1 MLPNTKPLRKKFME
15 NHLRMGADSGGH
27 VDSVKEENAIEWITL
42 FRRNWHIFVDMVL
55 QIKLKPFQML
65 MIYLMGVSD
74 VFFAICSRGLSKSFI
89 VSLAAIVKM
98 LLFPYS
104 EIIITAS
111 TIPQANVLV
120 EKKIRDELIK
130 KLSPYLLHLYEKE
143 YLVITK
149 SDDGYKITCT
159 LNGSTLEVLPALDSS
174 RGRRATFL
182 IYEECRL
189 IKKSMIDSVFS
200 PMAHPRQA
208 KYLSNPVY
216 ANDKRWLEECQSIY
230 ITSARYKYEYFWN
243 TFKETFTGYFY
254 DKRTHYNI
262 FAGDIFMSIDN
273 GLKTWGDYRK
283 SKKMLGEYDN
293 KMENLNEMIGENED
307 AFFTIKSFKQNQ
319 IIQRC
324 FRPPTDMD
332 IYLNHDMGNSP
343 KEDTEIRLVIS
354 DYAFANTVSSQ
365 KNDNTI
371 IMCMSLHWKG
381 NRFERHVDYIEGY
394 PAGDSLGAADRARE
408 IFWDYQADYLIP
420 DIRSGGEA
428 LYNKMTMELEN
439 PNHGVLWDKRG
450 LTVSDE
456 LELHVVPE
464 GKLQDLRNRTVDKN
478 AVPCI
483 IPITGSTTLNST
495 MWIELRK
502 QLDNGNIKFLVPMQT
517 YQESLE
523 DNGDIFGMTSE
534 EVADSL
540 LPYAQVDLL
549 VNEAVN
555 LKAEIKDGGVKLSE
569 PKNGFKDRAVCL
581 SYGNYIASKIENIWQ
596 RRMVNQKVDYS
607 NIQLVW

>member
-130 KLSPYLLHLYEKE
+130 KLSPYLLYLYEKE

-293 KMENLNEMIGENED
+293 RMENLNEMIGENED

-478 AVPCI
+478 AIPCI
-483 IPITGSTTLNST
+483 VPITGSTTLNST

-534 EVADSL
+534 EVANAL

-607 NIQLVW
+607 DIQLVW

>member
-15 NHLRMGADSGGH
+15 NHLRMGADSGSH
-27 VDSVKEENAIEWITL
+27 VDSVKEENIIHWISL
-42 FRRNWHIFVDMVL
+42 YRRNWHIFVDMVL

-65 MIYLMGVSD
+65 MIYLMGISD

-98 LLFPYS
+98 LLYPYS

-293 KMENLNEMIGENED
+293 RMENLNEMIGENED

-478 AVPCI
+478 AIPCI

-534 EVADSL
+534 EVANAL

-596 RRMVNQKVDYS
+596 RRMVNQKVDYT

>member
-15 NHLRMGADSGGH
+15 NHLRMGADGGSH

-42 FRRNWHIFVDMVL
+42 FRRNWHVFVDMVL

-65 MIYLMGVSD
+65 MIYLMGISD

-293 KMENLNEMIGENED
+293 RMENLNEMIGENED

-420 DIRSGGEA
+420 DIRSGGET

-478 AVPCI
+478 AIPCI

-534 EVADSL
+534 EVANAL

-555 LKAEIKDGGVKLSE
+555 LKAEIKDGCVKLSE

-596 RRMVNQKVDYS
+596 RRMVNQKVDYT

>member
-15 NHLRMGADSGGH
+15 NHLRMGADSGSH
-27 VDSVKEENAIEWITL
+27 VDSVKEENIIHWISL
-42 FRRNWHIFVDMVL
+42 YRRNWHIFVDMVL

-65 MIYLMGVSD
+65 MIYLMGISD

-98 LLFPYS
+98 LLYPYS

-293 KMENLNEMIGENED
+293 RMENLNEMIGEKED

-478 AVPCI
+478 AIPCI

-534 EVADSL
+534 EVANAL

-596 RRMVNQKVDYS
+596 RRMVNQKVDYT

>member
-15 NHLRMGADSGGH
+15 NHLRMGADSGSH
-27 VDSVKEENAIEWITL
+27 VDSVKEENIIDWLTL
-42 FRRNWHIFVDMVL
+42 LRRNWHIFVDMVL

-130 KLSPYLLHLYEKE
+130 KLSPYLLYLYEKE

-293 KMENLNEMIGENED
+293 RMENLNEMIGENED

-332 IYLNHDMGNSP
+332 IYLNHDMGNQP

-408 IFWDYQADYLIP
+408 IYWDYQADYLIP

-478 AVPCI
+478 AIPCI

-534 EVADSL
+534 EVANAL

-607 NIQLVW
+607 DIQLVW

>member
-15 NHLRMGADSGGH
+15 NHLRMGADSGSH
-27 VDSVKEENAIEWITL
+27 VDSVKEENIIHWISL
-42 FRRNWHIFVDMVL
+42 YRRNWHIFVDMVL

-65 MIYLMGVSD
+65 MIYLMGISD

-130 KLSPYLLHLYEKE
+130 KLSPYLLYLYEKE

-293 KMENLNEMIGENED
+293 RMENLNEMIGENED

-534 EVADSL
+534 EVANAL

>member
-15 NHLRMGADSGGH
+15 NHLRMGADSGSH

-65 MIYLMGVSD
+65 MIYLMGISD

-130 KLSPYLLHLYEKE
+130 KLSPYLLYLYEKE

-293 KMENLNEMIGENED
+293 RMENLNEMIGENED

-324 FRPPTDMD
+324 FRPPTEMD
-332 IYLNHDMGNSP
+332 IYLNHDMGNP
-343 KEDTEIRLVIS
+343 LKEENEIRLVIS
-354 DYAFANTVSSQ
+354 DYAFANTTSKQ
-365 KNDNTI
+365 ANDNTI

-381 NRFERHVDYIEGY
+381 NRFERHVDYIEGH
-394 PAGDSLGAADRARE
+394 PASDSLGAADRARE
-408 IFWDYQADYLIP
+408 IYWDYQADYLIP
-420 DIRSGGEA
+420 DLRSGGEV
-428 LYNKMTMELEN
+428 LYNRMTMEWEN

-456 LELHVVPE
+456 LELHVVTE
-464 GKLQDLRNRTVDKN
+464 GKLEDLRSRTVDKN
-478 AVPCI
+478 AIPCI
-483 IPITGSTTLNST
+483 VPITGSTTLNST

-534 EVADSL
+534 ELADSL

-607 NIQLVW
+607 DIQLVF